1 METITIHN
9 TEKTLENNVPNN
21 LQNIQ
26 SITNIEVEYLKT
38 LNKEQLIHMIIS
50 YDKILE
56 KFIGNLDNYLYNNTE
71 NI

>member
-9 TEKTLENNVPNN
+9 TEKTLENNVSNN

-38 LNKEQLIHMIIS
+38 LNKEQLIHIIIS

>member
-9 TEKTLENNVPNN
+9 TEKTLENNVSNN

>member
-1 METITIHN
+1 MKTITIHN
-9 TEKTLENNVPNN
+9 TEKTLENNVSNN

>member
-1 METITIHN
+1 METTTIHN

-38 LNKEQLIHMIIS
+38 LNKEQLIHIIIS

>member
-1 METITIHN
+1 METTTIHN

-38 LNKEQLIHMIIS
+38 LNKEQLIHIIIS

-56 KFIGNLDNYLYNNTE
+56 KFIVNLDNYLYNNTE